1 MSPDARGWGDRA
13 LGVETGAVDE
23 EQERDEIRLTVPAE
37 PAFARV
43 ARVAAGGLAARLG
56 FSYDEVEEVRL
67 AVAEA
72 WAATVGTGPRPGDV
86 HLVLRPIAQGE
97 LELVLTAP
105 AGASG
110 QPDEPAGK
118 GSDRVLAALAEV
130 VELAPDRSEIRLVV
144 RSAG

>member
-1 MSPDARGWGDRA
+1 
-13 LGVETGAVDE
+13 VDE
-23 EQERDEIRLTVPAE
+23 QQERDEIRLTVPAE
-37 PAFARV
+37 PAFSRV

-56 FSYDEVEEVRL
+56 FSYEEVEEVRL

-72 WAATVGTGPRPGDV
+72 WTATVGTEARPGDV
-86 HLVLRPIAQGE
+86 HLVLRPGVEGE

-105 AGASG
+105 GGTAGEPGDPAGA
-110 QPDEPAGK
+110 